1 MQLEGIRVVDL
12 TRILSGPFCSMF
24 LADMGADVIKIEDP
38 DEGDPVRK
46 QGAARNGYSLYF
58 ATFNRNKRSV
68 TLDLRTDDGKAI
80 LRDLVRTADVIVNNY
95 RPGVMD
101 KMGFGRD
108 ALRALKPDIISGH
121 VTGFGLDGPYVS
133 RPSFD
138 FIAQA
143 MSGFMS
149 VNGDPNGPPMRA
161 APPISDLVAG
171 AYAAMGILAALV
183 RRNRTGAGEEVSTAL
198 TDGMT
203 SMLAFL
209 ATNWFATGKLPIRT
223 GNDHA
228 LAAPYGLFEA
238 ADGQVAIAPSND
250 TFYFKLLTALGLDH
264 LKGEPA
270 FSSNEA
276 RFEHRTLINAAV
288 NERTREKPI
297 AHWIAVLNDA
307 GIPCGRV
314 LDIGEVFADPQTMH
328 QQMRITIEHPLHGPL
343 DVLGF
348 PIKFADGPCRI
359 HRVPPVL
366 GADTDSVLR
375 ELGMGDGEIARL
387 REHRVIR

>member
-12 TRILSGPFCSMF
+12 TRIVAGPFCSMF
-24 LADMGADVIKIEDP
+24 LADMGAEVIKVEEP
-38 DEGDPVRK
+38 GAGDPVRK

-58 ATFNRNKRSV
+58 ATFNRNKRSI
-68 TLDLRTDDGKAI
+68 TLDLRTDEGKEV
-80 LRDLVRTADVIVNNY
+80 LRRLLGRADVVVNNY

-101 KMGFGRD
+101 RMGFGRD
-108 ALRALKPDIISGH
+108 ALRSIKPDIVSCN
-121 VTGFGLDGPYVS
+121 VTGFGLDGPYAA

-143 MSGFMS
+143 MSGFMA
-149 VNGDPNGPPMRA
+149 VNGDADGPPMRA

-183 RRNRTGAGEEVSTAL
+183 RRSRTGQGEEVTTAL

-209 ATNWFATGKLPIRT
+209 ATNWFATGELPLRT

-228 LAAPYGLFEA
+228 LASPYGLFEA
-238 ADGQVAIAPSND
+238 ADGEVAIAPSND
-250 TFYFKLLTALGLDH
+250 TFYLKLLAVLDLEQ
-264 LKGEPA
+264 LKDRPE
-270 FSSNEA
+270 FRTNEL
-276 RFEHRTLINAAV
+276 RFTNRAAINAAV
-288 NERTREKPI
+288 NERTRTRPV
-297 AHWIAVLNDA
+297 AHWIRVLNDA

-314 LDIGEVFADPQTMH
+314 LSVAEVFDDPQTRH
-328 QQMRITIEHPLHGPL
+328 QRMRLTIEHPRCGPL

-348 PIKFADGPCRI
+348 PIKFTDDPCRI
-359 HRVPPVL
+359 HRPPPDL
-366 GADTDSVLR
+366 GADTAAVLG
-375 ELGMGDGEIARL
+375 ELGYDDGAIARL
-387 REHRVIR
+387 RERGAV

>member
-24 LADMGADVIKIEDP
+24 LADMGAEVIKIEDP

-46 QGAARNGYSLYF
+46 QGAAVNGYSLYF
-58 ATFNRNKRSV
+58 ATFNRNKRSL
-68 TLDLRTDDGKAI
+68 TLDLRSEDGKDI
-80 LRDLVRTADVIVNNY
+80 LRRLIRGADVVVNNY

-101 KMGFGRD
+101 RMGFGRD
-108 ALRALKPDIISGH
+108 ALLALKPDIVSCH
-121 VTGFGLDGPYVS
+121 VTGFGLDGPYKD

-149 VNGDPNGPPMRA
+149 VNGEADGPPMRA

-171 AYAAMGILAALV
+171 SQAAMGILAALV
-183 RRNRTGAGEEVSTAL
+183 RRGRTGRGEEVSTAL
-198 TDGMT
+198 TDSMT

-209 ATNWFATGKLPIRT
+209 ATNFFATGKQPLRT

-228 LAAPYGLFEA
+228 LASPYGLFEA

-250 TFYFKLLTALGLDH
+250 TFYFKLLDALGLAH
-264 LKGEPA
+264 LRDDA
-270 FSSNEA
+270 DFATNET
-276 RFEHRTLINAAV
+276 RYEHRAAINAEINA
-288 NERTREKPI
+288 RTRTRHV
-297 AHWIAVLNDA
+297 AHWIEVLNLA

-314 LDIGEVFADPQTMH
+314 LGLQEVFDDPQTAH
-328 QQMRITIEHPLHGPL
+328 QQMRITIDHPRHGPL

-348 PIKFADGPCRI
+348 PIKFTDDPCRV
-359 HRVPPVL
+359 HRPPPVL
-366 GADTDSVLR
+366 GADTDAILA
-375 ELGMGDGEIARL
+375 ELGLDSDRIAAL
-387 REHRVIR
+387 RVQKVI